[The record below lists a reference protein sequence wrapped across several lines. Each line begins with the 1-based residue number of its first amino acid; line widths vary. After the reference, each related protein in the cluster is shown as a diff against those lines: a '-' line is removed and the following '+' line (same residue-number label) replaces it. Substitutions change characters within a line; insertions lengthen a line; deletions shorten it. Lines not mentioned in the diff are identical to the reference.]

1 MIQKQDICGNKHED
15 GHLRLETSLAFLKP
29 LGLHILALSFSSA
42 ETQNKLFLLS
52 GARGTDWTNEKAERA
67 RDRDRDGSGE
77 ERRDVSRRA
86 AHESRGLLVRRITIP
101 VTYSRWKLLL
111 TLISYLDTEYSM
123 GSCSRQ
129 TSEDFH
135 VLPYGGTVRR
145 LRFPVALFF
154 FQTVFRDCWE
164 AHLQFC
170 IDNQLCR
177 EHLSILD
184 QLAALTAAFV
194 HKL

>member
-1 MIQKQDICGNKHED
+1 M
-15 GHLRLETSLAFLKP
+15 
-29 LGLHILALSFSSA
+29 
-42 ETQNKLFLLS
+42 
-52 GARGTDWTNEKAERA
+52 
-67 RDRDRDGSGE
+67 
-77 ERRDVSRRA
+77 
-86 AHESRGLLVRRITIP
+86 RRITIP